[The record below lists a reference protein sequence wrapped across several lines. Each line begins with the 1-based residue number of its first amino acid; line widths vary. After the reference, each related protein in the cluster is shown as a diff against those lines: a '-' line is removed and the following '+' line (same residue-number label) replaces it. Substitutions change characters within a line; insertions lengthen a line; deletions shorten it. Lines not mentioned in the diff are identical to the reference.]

1 MPPTSNTPALE
12 GLQISGNPNPEEVAA
27 IVAALMVVK
36 SRSQSKTKT
45 TTLRWGR
52 PALRGALPTSWSA
65 PSLRSW

>member
-1 MPPTSNTPALE
+1 MPPTSNTPVLE

-27 IVAALMVVK
+27 IVAALMVIK
-36 SRSQSKTKT
+36 SRSQSKAKT
-45 TTLRWGR
+45 ATFSWGR